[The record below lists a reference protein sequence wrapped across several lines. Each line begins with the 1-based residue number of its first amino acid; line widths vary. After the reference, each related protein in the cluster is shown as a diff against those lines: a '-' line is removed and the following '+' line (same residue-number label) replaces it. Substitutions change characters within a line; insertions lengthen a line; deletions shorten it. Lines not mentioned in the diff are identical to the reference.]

1 MLERGPQNNFSE
13 GDLRPNIAV
22 PLVICLLLSATP
34 ALADTVTHTVVSGDT
49 LSDIADHYRVSVSSI
64 EERNHLTDTSV
75 LQLGQQ
81 IVVPVKTHHRATA
94 ATPHHAH
101 AARTSGS
108 PQVNAALR
116 SARIGM
122 SVPAARPSPASR
134 IAVERALWTA
144 THAGSAPPSIPGIQ
158 PFDVAQRVLA
168 LDAHVT
174 QTALRYLGVP
184 YMWGGTSFSGVD
196 CSGFVQS
203 VFAKN
208 GIELPRMADEQFAIG
223 RRIAESFLMPGDLV
237 FFETY
242 TSGASHVGIY
252 LGHGRFIHASM
263 RGVVI
268 DTLSMSYYAA
278 RYIGARRLIQ

>member
-1 MLERGPQNNFSE
+1 V
-13 GDLRPNIAV
+13 RPNIAV
-22 PLVICLLLSATP
+22 PFVVCLLLGVAPAFGDSLTHSVAPGDSLSA
-34 ALADTVTHTVVSGDT
+34 
-49 LSDIADHYRVSVSSI
+49 IADRYGVSVSAL
-64 EERNHLTDTSV
+64 ETRNHLTDSSV
-75 LQLGQQ
+75 LQIGQQ
-81 IVVPVKTHHRATA
+81 IVVPVHVRHR
-94 ATPHHAH
+94 TPSHSVTPAH
-101 AARTSGS
+101 NVSARSA
-108 PQVNAALR
+108 QVSAALHA
-116 SARIGM
+116 ARIGM
-122 SVPAARPSPASR
+122 RHSSSGSPVASR

-158 PFDVAQRVLA
+158 PFDVAQRMLA
-168 LDAHVT
+168 LDASITH
-174 QTALRYLGVP
+174 TAMRYLGVP

-223 RRIAESFLMPGDLV
+223 RRIAMGWLMPGDLV

-252 LGHGRFIHASM
+252 LGHGRFIHAST

-268 DTLSMSYYAA
+268 DALNMNYYAS
-278 RYIGARRLIQ
+278 RYIGARRLVQ

>member
-1 MLERGPQNNFSE
+1 V
-13 GDLRPNIAV
+13 RPNIAV
-22 PLVICLLLSATP
+22 PLVICLLLSIAP
-34 ALADTVTHTVVSGDT
+34 AFADSLTHTVSSGDS
-49 LSDIADHYRVSVSSI
+49 LSTIADRYGVSVNSL
-64 EERNHLTDTSV
+64 EARNHLTDSSV

-81 IVVPVKTHHRATA
+81 IIVPVHLR
-94 ATPHHAH
+94 HHAAVQ
-101 AARTSGS
+101 AAAPARSAGPGS
-108 PQVNAALR
+108 VQAAAALR
-116 SARIGM
+116 AARIG
-122 SVPAARPSPASR
+122 ARHSTDRSASTSR

-168 LDAHVT
+168 LDAHIT

-184 YMWGGTSFSGVD
+184 YMWGGTSYSGVD

-223 RRIAESFLMPGDLV
+223 RRIAMGLLMPGDLV

-268 DTLSMSYYAA
+268 DALNMDYYAS
-278 RYIGARRLIQ
+278 RYIGARRLVQ

>member
-1 MLERGPQNNFSE
+1 M
-13 GDLRPNIAV
+13 RPSIAV
-22 PLVICLLLSATP
+22 PLVVCLLLATAP
-34 ALADTVTHTVVSGDT
+34 AFADSLTHTVVPGDS
-49 LSDIADHYRVSVSSI
+49 LSTIADHYGVSISSL
-64 EERNHLTDTSV
+64 EARNHLTDSSV
-75 LQLGQQ
+75 LQIGQE
-81 IVVPVKTHHRATA
+81 IVVPVHIR
-94 ATPHHAH
+94 HHA
-101 AARTSGS
+101 AAPATNPS
-108 PQVNAALR
+108 PAAGRRSAQANAALV
-116 SARIGM
+116 AAHIGM
-122 SVPAARPSPASR
+122 RHSSHPASTSSR

-168 LDAHVT
+168 LDAHIT

-208 GIELPRMADEQFAIG
+208 GIDLPRMADEQFAIG
-223 RRIAESFLMPGDLV
+223 RRVATSFLMPGDLV

-252 LGHGRFIHASM
+252 LGHGRFIHAST

-268 DTLSMSYYAA
+268 DALSMSYYSS
-278 RYIGARRLIQ
+278 RYLGARRLVQ